1 MQDLSDKELI
11 EKYLKGDEKALEFLI
26 SRYLKTVYG
35 FVYRFAGNEQ
45 DAEDI
50 TQESFVKAWGSIK
63 KFDRKKSFKSWI
75 FKIARNT
82 AIDLLRKK
90 KTVPFS
96 KFDGEDGKNAI
107 IETLADTGPL
117 AQEIFERKSIAQE
130 ITVALSELPLK
141 YKAVFSLRHDS
152 DLSFQEIAESLD
164 EPVNTVKS
172 RYRRAL
178 IALKNVL
185 RDKR

>member
-1 MQDLSDKELI
+1 MQDFSDQELI
-11 EKYLKGDEKALEFLI
+11 INYLKGDEKALEVLI
-26 SRYLKTVYG
+26 SRYLKPVYG

-50 TQESFVKAWGSIK
+50 TQETFVKVWGNIK
-63 KFDRKKSFKSWI
+63 KIDRQKSFKAWM

-96 KFDGEDGKNAI
+96 RFDGEDGKNAI
-107 IETLADTGPL
+107 IESLADPGPL
-117 AQEIFERKSIAQE
+117 ALEIFERKGLAQE
-130 ITVALSELPLK
+130 IAAAISELPSK
-141 YKAVFSLRHDS
+141 YRAVFSLRQDS
-152 DLSFQEIAESLD
+152 ELSFQEIAESLG
-164 EPVNTVKS
+164 EPINTVKS

-178 IALKNVL
+178 IALKSIL
-185 RDKR
+185 QKKQ